1 MIGRVTAGIVADAK
15 DGVRLI
21 GDIFAG
27 FAEELSELVLDTSRW
42 RQCLMAALV
51 VPLAISFALL
61 LDLDSVWWAGI
72 SGFMTVLATGSASL
86 KRGLIR
92 IGATTAGVIVGMIVA
107 RWLPYDHVALAL
119 FLAVT
124 AFLGTVGMVVSP
136 HGMSWLLGTIT
147 ANMVLLSGLD
157 NPLSIPTIAF
167 NRWSEVTVGV
177 MASALVT
184 NLIAPGGT
192 GKPAPQGQP
201 APGWRRLLDEDWP
214 VALQGLRASVSVVI
228 LLFAWLW
235 LELPDFQQMAI
246 TVAVVMAAP
255 GAGGAGIEG
264 RHAVAER
271 SLHRFLGCLVGGVAA
286 LGCLALSISD
296 FVPWLLVIAA
306 AMWICMHLQTSRR
319 GVGYLGTQAAM
330 VFIVTLAQGSGP
342 PSSLLP
348 GIDRFVG
355 ITGGL
360 LVLMV
365 VSVALWPHL
374 DERHGHS

>member
-1 MIGRVTAGIVADAK
+1 MIRRVTAGVVAEAK

-21 GDIFAG
+21 GDIFAL
-27 FAEELSELVLDTSRW
+27 FAQELGELAFDTSRW

-51 VPLAISFALL
+51 VPLAITFALL
-61 LDLDSVWWAGI
+61 LELDSVWWAGI

-92 IGATTAGVIVGMIVA
+92 VGATIAGVIAALIVA
-107 RWLPYDHVALAL
+107 RWLPYNHVALAL

-124 AFLGTVGMVVSP
+124 VFLGTVGMVVSP
-136 HGMSWLLGTIT
+136 HGMAWLLGTIT
-147 ANMVLLSGLD
+147 VNMVLLAGLD
-157 NPLSIPTIAF
+157 DPLSIPKIAF

-177 MASALVT
+177 IASALVT
-184 NLIAPGGT
+184 NLIAPGGASE
-192 GKPAPQGQP
+192 PAPAP
-201 APGWRRLLDEDWP
+201 PGWRRLLDEDWP
-214 VALQGLRASVSVVI
+214 AALQGIRAAISVVI

-286 LGCLALSISD
+286 LGCLALSITA
-296 FVPWLLVIAA
+296 FVPWLLIIAA

-330 VFIVTLAQGSGP
+330 VFIVTLAQGAGP
-342 PSSLLP
+342 PASLLP

>member
-1 MIGRVTAGIVADAK
+1 MIRRVTAGIAADAA

-21 GDIFAG
+21 GRIFTLFG
-27 FAEELSELVLDTSRW
+27 QEISDLVFDTTRW

-51 VPLAISFALL
+51 VPLAITLALL
-61 LDLDSVWWAGI
+61 LELDSVWWSGI

-86 KRGLIR
+86 ERGFIR
-92 IGATTAGVIVGMIVA
+92 IGATTAGVIVAAIFA
-107 RWLPYDHVALAL
+107 RWLPYDHVLLAL

-124 AFLGTVGMVVSP
+124 VFLGTVGMVVSP
-136 HGMSWLLGTIT
+136 HGMAWLLGTIT
-147 ANMVLLSGLD
+147 VNMVLLAGLD
-157 NPLSIPTIAF
+157 DPLSIPNIAF
-167 NRWSEVTVGV
+167 DRWSEVTVGV
-177 MASALVT
+177 AASALVT
-184 NLIAPGGT
+184 NLIAPGGAT
-192 GKPAPQGQP
+192 APAPP
-201 APGWRRLLDEDWP
+201 AAGWRRLLDDDWP
-214 VALQGLRASVSVVI
+214 VTLQGVRAAISVVI
-228 LLFAWLW
+228 LLFVWLW
-235 LELPDFQQMAI
+235 LELPEFQQMAI

-255 GAGGAGIEG
+255 GAGGVAVVS

-271 SLHRFLGCLVGGVAA
+271 ALHRFIGCLIGGVAA
-286 LGCLALSISD
+286 LGCLALSITA
-296 FVPWLLVIAA
+296 FMPWLLIIAA

-330 VFIVTLAQGSGP
+330 VFIVTLAQGAGP

-374 DERHGHS
+374 DERHGHT

>member
-1 MIGRVTAGIVADAK
+1 MIGRVTASVAADAA

-21 GDIFAG
+21 GRIFTLFG
-27 FAEELSELVLDTSRW
+27 QELGELMLDTTRW
-42 RQCLMAALV
+42 RQCLMAAVV
-51 VPLAISFALL
+51 VPLAITFALL
-61 LDLDSVWWAGI
+61 LELDSVWWAGI

-86 KRGLIR
+86 KRGIIR
-92 IGATTAGVIVGMIVA
+92 IGATTAGVIGAVIVA
-107 RWLPYDHVALAL
+107 RWLPYAHVALSL

-124 AFLGTVGMVVSP
+124 VFLGTVGMVVSP
-136 HGMSWLLGTIT
+136 HGMAWLLGTVT
-147 ANMVLLSGLD
+147 VNMVLLAGLD
-157 NPLSIPTIAF
+157 DPLSIPTIAF
-167 NRWSEVTVGV
+167 NRWSEVAVGV
-177 MASALVT
+177 VASALVT
-184 NLIAPGGT
+184 NLIVPGGAE
-192 GKPAPQGQP
+192 KPAPR

-214 VALQGLRASVSVVI
+214 VTLQGLRAAISVVI
-228 LLFAWLW
+228 LLFVWIR
-235 LELPDFQQMAI
+235 LELPEFQQMAI

-255 GAGGAGIEG
+255 GAGGTGIQG

-286 LGCLALSISD
+286 LGCLALSITA
-296 FVPWLLVIAA
+296 FVPWLLVIAV

-330 VFIVTLAQGSGP
+330 VFIITLAQGAGP
-342 PSSLLP
+342 PASLLP

-365 VSVALWPHL
+365 VSVVLWPHH
-374 DERHGHS
+374 DERHGHA